1 MRQKMASNKNQHYVP
16 QCYLKNFSIDESKA
30 AICVYNL
37 DKKKLIKNA
46 PIKNQCSKNY
56 FYGEDL
62 ALEKALQPIEGQFS
76 EIVRNLENINHV
88 LTDND
93 KLFLIEFWLLQRART
108 EEFAKSTAESTEQDI
123 KTLLSIDIKM
133 EVKEVVHKVIQS
145 ILKNRH
151 LIHDLKV
158 CILKNNTKTDF
169 ITSDHPAVLTNRWYF
184 LNKKVQ
190 FRSFGLQSSGALF
203 ILPLTPRII
212 MLAYDKDVY
221 SIANIKGWVQ
231 LKNRYDI
238 DAFNYLQLL
247 NCRANIYTANP
258 DSALYIESLHNEVE
272 YSKSLQ
278 GHKTE
283 FYISD
288 NSDGKIK
295 DENRI
300 DVSEIKVNQK
310 FFKVSQTVYAAPP
323 IWPRVINWK
332 PNGFIMTN
340 DTYDDFVRQAVVKKT
355 GLSDFYK
362 MSIRK
367 G

>member
-1 MRQKMASNKNQHYVP
+1 MASNKNQHYVP
-16 QCYLKNFSIDESKA
+16 QCYLKNFSIDESRA
-30 AICVYNL
+30 AICLYNL

-62 ALEKALQPIEGQFS
+62 VLEKALQPVEGRFS

-88 LTDND
+88 LTDED
-93 KLFLIEFWLLQRART
+93 KIFLIEFWLLQRTRT
-108 EEFAKSTAESTEQDI
+108 EEFSKSTAESTEQDI
-123 KTLLSIDIKM
+123 KNLLFIDVKI
-133 EVKEVVHKVIQS
+133 EVKEVVRKAIQS
-145 ILKNRH
+145 ISKDRH
-151 LIHDLKV
+151 LVHDLKL

-184 LNKKVQ
+184 HNKKVQ
-190 FRSFGLQSSGALF
+190 FRSFGLQSAGGLF
-203 ILPLTPRII
+203 ILPLTPKTL

-221 SIANIKGWVQ
+221 SVANTRGWVQ
-231 LKNRYDI
+231 LKNTNDV

-247 NCRANIYTANP
+247 NCRANIYIANP
-258 DSALYIESLHNEVE
+258 GSSQYLEKLYHKVE
-272 YSKSLQ
+272 YQKSLQ

-288 NSDGKIK
+288 NSDGKIR

-300 DVSEIKVNQK
+300 DVSEIRVNQK
-310 FFKVSQTVYAAPP
+310 FFKVSQPVYVAPP

-340 DTYDDFVRQAVVKKT
+340 DTYDDFVRQAVVEKI
-355 GLSDFYK
+355 GRSDFYK

>member
-1 MRQKMASNKNQHYVP
+1 
-16 QCYLKNFSIDESKA
+16 
-30 AICVYNL
+30 
-37 DKKKLIKNA
+37 
-46 PIKNQCSKNY
+46 
-56 FYGEDL
+56 
-62 ALEKALQPIEGQFS
+62 
-76 EIVRNLENINHV
+76 
-88 LTDND
+88 
-93 KLFLIEFWLLQRART
+93 
-108 EEFAKSTAESTEQDI
+108 
-123 KTLLSIDIKM
+123 M
-133 EVKEVVHKVIQS
+133 EVKEVVHKVMQS
-145 ILKNRH
+145 ILKDRH

-190 FRSFGLQSSGALF
+190 FRSFGLQSAGGLF
-203 ILPLTPRII
+203 ILPLTPRIL

-231 LKNRYDI
+231 LKNRHDI

-258 DSALYIESLHNEVE
+258 DSALYLEILHNKVE

-340 DTYDDFVRQAVVKKT
+340 DTYDDFVRQAVVKKI
-355 GLSDFYK
+355 GRSDFYK
-362 MSIRK
+362 MSIRES
-367 G
+367 

>member
-16 QCYLKNFSIDESKA
+16 QCYLKSFSTDESKA
-30 AICVYNL
+30 AICLYNL
-37 DKKKLIKNA
+37 DIKKLIKNA

-62 ALEKALQPIEGQFS
+62 VLEKALQPVEGRFS
-76 EIVRNLENINHV
+76 EVVRHLENDNYI
-88 LTDND
+88 LTDNE
-93 KLFLIEFWLLQRART
+93 KTFLKEFWLIQYART
-108 EEFAKSTAESTEQDI
+108 EEFSKFIAESAEQDI
-123 KTLLSIDIKM
+123 KALFSIDVKM
-133 EVKEVVHKVIQS
+133 KIKEVVRRSMQS
-145 ILKNRH
+145 ASKNKY
-151 LIHDLKV
+151 LIDDLKI

-169 ITSDHPAVLTNRWYF
+169 VTSDHPAVLTNRWYF

-190 FRSFGLQSSGALF
+190 FRSFGLQSAGGLF
-203 ILPLTPRII
+203 ILPLTPKIL

-221 SIANIKGWVQ
+221 SIANKGGWAQ
-231 LKNRYDI
+231 LKNTYDV

-247 NCRANIYTANP
+247 SCRANIYTADP
-258 DSALYIESLHNEVE
+258 DSSRYLEDLHSKVK

-283 FYISD
+283 FYLSD
-288 NSDGKIK
+288 NFDGKIR

-300 DVSEIKVNQK
+300 DVSEIKLNQK
-310 FFKVSQTVYAAPP
+310 FFKVSQPVYVAPP

-340 DTYDDFVRQAVVKKT
+340 DTYDDFVRQAVVKKI
-355 GLSDFYK
+355 GRNDFYK
-362 MSIRK
+362 MLIRK